1 MTRLNFNLDD
11 LDYNDI
17 KNEVDAMLIDE
28 EQSKP
33 IENTEG
39 MEDILEENEEK
50 KDDMSRSDFDDN
62 VIFKTTQKV
71 QPFNV
76 ERQ

>member
-39 MEDILEENEEK
+39 IEDIPEENEEK

-71 QPFNV
+71 QPFNL

>member
-1 MTRLNFNLDD
+1 MNFNLDD

-17 KNEVDAMLIDE
+17 KNEVDALLIDE

-33 IENTEG
+33 IETAEG
-39 MEDILEENEEK
+39 IEDLKEDNLEK

-71 QPFNV
+71 
-76 ERQ
+76 R